1 MPVEVKVPSVGESI
15 TSGTLGAWRKKNG
28 EFVKSGELLFEVET
42 DKVTSEVFAEASGV
56 LEHLVAEGTEVAIG
70 QAVARIDENG
80 KPPSGEAATPTPVA
94 KAAAPEKSEIKNQKS
109 EISEG
114 HSPAVRALA
123 EERNVDLSQVKGTG
137 KGGRI
142 LKEDVQAFLDRPA
155 PAVSAPS
162 PAAAPVSKEGR
173 STRRKMT
180 PLRRKIADRLIMSQ
194 HETAS
199 LTTFNEVDM
208 SNVMAL
214 RSRFQDRFTEKHGV
228 KLGFMSFFVRA
239 AIHALKSVP
248 NVNAQIDGEEIVQ
261 NHFYDIGIAIST
273 EKGLLVPV
281 LRNADQLGMAG
292 IETGIIDYAKKAR
305 AGKITLQDLE
315 GGVFTITNGGIFGSM
330 LSTPILNPPQTAIL
344 GMHTIQDRPM
354 AINGRVEIRPMMYL
368 ALTYDHRLVDGREAV
383 TFLVRIKEYI
393 EQPALALLDL

>member
-1 MPVEVKVPSVGESI
+1 MPLEVKVPSVGESI
-15 TSGTLGAWRKKNG
+15 TTGTLGAWRKKNG
-28 EFVKSGELLFEVET
+28 DFVKGGDLIFEIET
-42 DKVTSEVFAEASGV
+42 DKVTSEVFAETSGT
-56 LEHLVAEGTEVAIG
+56 LEHLVTEGTEVAIG
-70 QAVARIDENG
+70 QVVARIDETG
-80 KPPSGEAATPTPVA
+80 KPPAGEAAAPAPTA
-94 KAAAPEKSEIKNQKS
+94 KAAAPEKSENKNLKS
-109 EISEG
+109 EIPEG

-123 EERNVDLSQVKGTG
+123 EERNVDLGQVKGTG

-142 LKEDVQAFLDRPA
+142 LKEDVQAHLDRPA
-155 PAVSAPS
+155 PAAMP
-162 PAAAPVSKEGR
+162 AAPVSREGR
-173 STRRKMT
+173 TTRKKMT

-208 SNVMAL
+208 GNVMAL
-214 RSRFQDRFTEKHGV
+214 RSKFQDRFTEKHTV

-248 NVNAQIDGEEIVQ
+248 AVNAQIDGEEIVQ
-261 NHFYDIGIAIST
+261 NNFYDIGIAIST

-281 LRNADQLGMAG
+281 LRNADQLSLAG
-292 IETGIIDYAKKAR
+292 IENGIIDYAKKAR

-330 LSTPILNPPQTAIL
+330 LSTPILNPPQSAIL
-344 GMHTIQDRPM
+344 GMHTIQDRAM
-354 AINGRVEIRPMMYL
+354 VINGRVEVRPMMYL

-383 TFLVRIKEYI
+383 TFLVRIKEFI